1 MSSSTRTDARGDG
14 RSPDTAELRV
24 VATAGHVDHGK
35 SSLIVALTG
44 IDPDRW
50 DEEKRRG
57 LTIDLGYAWCTL
69 PSGREIGFVD
79 VPGHERFITN
89 MLAGVGPVPS
99 VLFVVAADEGWKPQ
113 SEEHLQILDVL
124 GVRAGVVALTK
135 ADLVDAGAVTAAAGR
150 VREHLAGTTL
160 ADAPIVPVASTT
172 GTGVGDI
179 KRALDRML
187 ETVPTPEPARTRLF
201 VDRVFTIK
209 GSGTVVTGTL
219 SGGPLSIGED
229 VALEPGDTR
238 ARIRALQTHE
248 RAHARAFPV
257 ARVAA
262 NLAGIERD
270 QVARGDV
277 LTKPGVWDP
286 TAMFDTVVRPVRGL
300 THPISARG
308 AYKVYAGAAE
318 ADARIRFLEPAGSL
332 APDEEA
338 FVRIR
343 TSRPLVLDVFD
354 RLVIRDAG
362 RQETVAGGI
371 VLDVMP
377 PRRAGADRVSQLR
390 ARASAV
396 RDELPGLL
404 AAERGAVS
412 AAAAERA
419 TGSKAEGGTVVGTWF
434 LRAGLPDAIEQDLG
448 TFLAEHHRD
457 HPLDEGV
464 DLHRARGLVGRSLRA
479 AGALPDPELVDEL
492 LRLFNER
499 GSILSSAST
508 VRTAGHRVALE
519 DHGDLDRL
527 LAAIGGERE
536 ATPPTIKELGA
547 EGFGRDVIDAA
558 AREGL
563 VVKISPELIV
573 TPASFE
579 MAQALVTAARD
590 GITVSAFREG
600 LGTSR
605 KYAVPMLEHLDRIGV
620 TRRDGDLR
628 FPR

>member
-1 MSSSTRTDARGDG
+1 MTEDAGVAGTD
-14 RSPDTAELRV
+14 AELRV

-124 GVRAGVVALTK
+124 GVRAAVVALTK
-135 ADLVDAGAVTAAAGR
+135 ADLVDAGAVAGATDL

-160 ADAPIVPVASTT
+160 ADAPIVPVASTV
-172 GTGVGDI
+172 GTGIDDI
-179 KRALDRML
+179 ERALDQML
-187 ETVPTPEPARTRLF
+187 EVVPTPEPARTRLF

-238 ARIRALQTHE
+238 GRIRSLQTHE
-248 RAHARAFPV
+248 QAHGRAFPV

-270 QVARGDV
+270 QAARGDV
-277 LTKPGVWDP
+277 LTHPGAWDP

-300 THPISARG
+300 THAVGSRG

-318 ADARIRFLEPAGSL
+318 ADARIRPLGPAGVL
-332 APDEEA
+332 APDEAA

-354 RLVIRDAG
+354 RIVIRDAG
-362 RQETVAGGI
+362 RQETVAGGV
-371 VLDVMP
+371 VLDVVP
-377 PRRAGADRVSQLR
+377 PRRAGADRVNQLQ
-390 ARASAV
+390 ARASAG
-396 RDELPGLL
+396 RDDLPGLL
-404 AAERGAVS
+404 AAERGAVRAEE
-412 AAAAERA
+412 AARA
-419 TGSKAEGGTVVGTWF
+419 TGSVAQGGAVVGPWY
-434 LRAGLPDAIEQDLG
+434 LRAEVPEAVEHDLG
-448 TFLAEHHRD
+448 AFLAEHHRD
-457 HPLDEGV
+457 HPLDEGA
-464 DLHRARGLVGRSLRA
+464 DLHRARGVVTRSLRA
-479 AGALPDPELVDEL
+479 AGAPPDPDLVEEL
-492 LRLFNER
+492 LRLFIER
-499 GSILSSAST
+499 GAIGSSATT
-508 VRTAGHRVALE
+508 VRAAGHHVVLE
-519 DHGDLDRL
+519 DHGELDRL
-527 LAAIGGERE
+527 LAAIGGDRE
-536 ATPPTIKELGA
+536 ATPPTTKELD
-547 EGFGRDVIDAA
+547 EDGFGRDVIDAA
-558 AREGL
+558 ARGGF
-563 VVKISPELIV
+563 VVKISPELII
-573 TPASFE
+573 TPAYFE
-579 MAQALVTAARD
+579 RARALVAAARD
-590 GITVSAFREG
+590 GITVSTFREN
-600 LGTSR
+600 LATSR
-605 KYAVPMLEHLDRIGV
+605 KYAVPLLEYFDRVGV
-620 TRRDGDLR
+620 TRREGDLR